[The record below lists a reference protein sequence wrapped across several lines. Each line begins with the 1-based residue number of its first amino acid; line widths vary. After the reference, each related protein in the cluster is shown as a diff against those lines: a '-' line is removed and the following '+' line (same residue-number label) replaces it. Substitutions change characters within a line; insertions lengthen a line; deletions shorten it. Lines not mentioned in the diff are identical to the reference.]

1 MEKPGGFMILIDTN
15 IFVDY
20 LRNYQPAI
28 EFFKSASKRDDVLFS
43 AITEAELLAGSANN
57 EQKKRE
63 ILLQFLSYWRKI
75 HVTNPIAVLAGDL
88 SREYKL
94 LIPDA
99 IIAASAIINKAELV
113 TRNINDFKHVKELKV
128 SSPY

>member
-1 MEKPGGFMILIDTN
+1 MILIDTN